1 MIIQLIVLAIALS
14 IDAFGIG
21 ISYGI
26 RKINFKVLSLAII
39 SFISILFSSISIWF
53 GNIISSIFSEKVTSF
68 ISIFI
73 LIILGIFIIK
83 KGLEKNDQKALPES
97 TQDNKHKSICSLFI
111 KSLGIT
117 INIIKTPSLCDLN
130 NSSKIDPKE
139 AFYLGIALSI
149 DCIGT
154 SIAISSFNKYTFLF
168 PILVVIFQLTF
179 LLSGIILGK
188 KTTLKFLDE
197 TKISLISGLILII
210 IGFLRLICYN
220 L

>member
-1 MIIQLIVLAIALS
+1 MIIQLIVLAVALS

-21 ISYGI
+21 ISYGV
-26 RKINFKVLSLAII
+26 RKINFKILSLAII
-39 SFISILFSSISIWF
+39 SFISILFSSISLWF
-53 GNIISSIFSEKVTSF
+53 GNIISSIFSEKITSF

-73 LIILGIFIIK
+73 LIMLGIFIIK
-83 KGLEKNDQKALPES
+83 KGLEKNEQKPIPKS
-97 TQDNKHKSICSLFI
+97 MKDNEHKSICSLFI

-168 PILVVIFQLTF
+168 PIFVVIFQLTF

-197 TKISLISGLILII
+197 SKISLISGLILII
-210 IGFLRLICYN
+210 IGLLRLLMI
-220 L
+220 

>member
-1 MIIQLIVLAIALS
+1 MIIQLIVLAVALS

-21 ISYGI
+21 ISYGV
-26 RKINFKVLSLAII
+26 RKINFKILSLAII
-39 SFISILFSSISIWF
+39 SFISILFSSISLWF
-53 GNIISSIFSEKVTSF
+53 GNIISSIFSEKITSF

-73 LIILGIFIIK
+73 LIMLGIFIIK
-83 KGLEKNDQKALPES
+83 KGLEKNDQKLIPES
-97 TQDNKHKSICSLFI
+97 IEDNEHKSICSLFI

-117 INIIKTPSLCDLN
+117 INIIKTPSLCDSN

-168 PILVVIFQLTF
+168 PIFVVIFQLTF

-197 TKISLISGLILII
+197 SKISLISGLILII
-210 IGFLRLICYN
+210 IGLLRLLMI
-220 L
+220 

>member
-1 MIIQLIVLAIALS
+1 MIIQLVVLAIALS

-21 ISYGI
+21 ISYGV
-26 RKINFKVLSLAII
+26 RKINFKILSLAII
-39 SFISILFSSISIWF
+39 SFISILFSSISLWF
-53 GNIISSIFSEKVTSF
+53 GNIISSIFSEKITSF

-73 LIILGIFIIK
+73 LIMLGIFIIK
-83 KGLEKNDQKALPES
+83 KGLEKNEQKPIPKSME
-97 TQDNKHKSICSLFI
+97 DNEHKSIYSLFI

-168 PILVVIFQLTF
+168 PIFVVIFQLTF

-197 TKISLISGLILII
+197 SKISLISGLILII
-210 IGFLRLICYN
+210 IGLLRLLMI
-220 L
+220 

>member
-1 MIIQLIVLAIALS
+1 MIIQLIVLAVALS

-21 ISYGI
+21 ISYGV
-26 RKINFKVLSLAII
+26 RKINFKILSLAII
-39 SFISILFSSISIWF
+39 SFISILFSSISLWF
-53 GNIISSIFSEKVTSF
+53 GNIISSIFSEKITSF

-73 LIILGIFIIK
+73 LIMLGIFIIK
-83 KGLEKNDQKALPES
+83 KGLEKNEQKPIPKSME
-97 TQDNKHKSICSLFI
+97 DNEHKSIYSLFI

-168 PILVVIFQLTF
+168 PIFVVIFQLTF

-197 TKISLISGLILII
+197 SKISLISGLILII
-210 IGFLRLICYN
+210 IGLLRLLMI
-220 L
+220 